1 MPARKRVRRSL
12 VLPAL
17 IVLTLL
23 HPASAARAQ
32 DACKKELAS
41 AEEAYT
47 RGRFDEAIG
56 HLSECLEKRRVS
68 EDERERA
75 YRLMGLSYI
84 GKDVLGEARSSVRKL
99 LELVPNYQPDPAL
112 DPPPFVRL
120 IEDVRDEIAASK
132 QAPPPPAQEPA
143 ARQNPPQRRGPGTWL
158 LVGGGA
164 LLAGAAAVLLAGSGG
179 GGDDGPPEGPTTL
192 NEVEPNDAP
201 NQAQA
206 LRGRPPIT
214 LRGQADVNDVSEV
227 GRTFND
233 GTFDDFEDWFTVTI
247 TATGLQLSLNGFASD
262 LDLYLMEPG
271 TLNFLGISENGGTLT
286 EAINNPGLAPGT
298 YLIGVSI
305 FDPDPQGP
313 ASTSYT
319 LTVNGAVTGASLNA
333 SIQQIGNFG
342 GASHAA
348 DFRLVA
354 HPVAK
359 DAPLGAV
366 LPDPAVD
373 AWTAFDET
381 GGALVEYDG
390 TPAFRFRPGRGF
402 WVQHARSPA
411 LAPAD
416 AQAAPLTGDAYDIP
430 LHPGWNIIA
439 NPFDETVAWAD
450 VQAANGITQGLWRW
464 EGRFLQAGTFAPA
477 RSGEAFY
484 FMNATRRPSLTV
496 PYPASTRAGAAA
508 PADPASLLT
517 LSVYREGVLA
527 ASVQVGLEDDA
538 APGLDGYDQLAPPG
552 YFEAAGL
559 RLVRQAA
566 AEAPPLELARE
577 VRPGGA
583 GQRFDLVLKAPE
595 HASVTL
601 RAEGLETL
609 AGRQVYLVDTQQ
621 SLVYDLRAQP
631 VVTLVARRTSTPMS
645 LLVGSE
651 AFVASAREGLRPDVA
666 SLSNYPNPFNPVTT
680 LAYTVP
686 PSAAPSPV
694 RLDVFDAAGRLVRVL
709 VDAVQAPGTYQAVW
723 DGADASG
730 TPVSSGVYIAHLRAG
745 AHRHVRTMLLV
756 K

>member
-1 MPARKRVRRSL
+1 MHVRQRVRRCL
-12 VLPAL
+12 LLPAL

-23 HPASAARAQ
+23 HPASEARAQ
-32 DACKKELAS
+32 DACAKELTE

-56 HLSECLEKRRVS
+56 HLNQCLEKRRVS
-68 EDERERA
+68 EEERERA
-75 YRLMGLSYI
+75 YRLMGLSFI
-84 GKDVLGEARSSVRKL
+84 GKDVLGEARASVRKL

-112 DPPPFVRL
+112 DPPPFVRM
-120 IEDVRDEIAASK
+120 IEDVRGEIAASEK
-132 QAPPPPAQEPA
+132 APPPVTQEPA
-143 ARQNPPQRRGPGTWL
+143 ASQNTRKRGGPGTWL

-390 TPAFRFRPGRGF
+390 TPALRFRPGRGF
-402 WVQHARSPA
+402 WVQHARPLMPS
-411 LAPAD
+411 D
-416 AQAAPLTGDAYDIP
+416 AQAEPTTGDTYDIP
-430 LHPGWNIIA
+430 LHPGWNIIS
-439 NPFDETVAWAD
+439 NPFEGAVAWAD

-464 EGRFLQAGTFAPA
+464 EGRFLQTDAFAPA
-477 RSGEAFY
+477 HSGEAFY
-484 FMNATRRPSLTV
+484 FVNATRRASLTV
-496 PYPASTRAGAAA
+496 PYPGTTRARTAA
-508 PADPASLLT
+508 PADPAALLT
-517 LSVYREGVLA
+517 LSIYREGALA
-527 ASVQVGLEDDA
+527 ASVQVGLADDA

-559 RLVRQAA
+559 RLVRHAA
-566 AEAPPLELARE
+566 AEEPPLHLARE
-577 VRPGGA
+577 VRPGGQ
-583 GQRFDLVLKAPE
+583 GQRFDLVLEAPE

-601 RAEGLETL
+601 RAEGVETL
-609 AGRQVYLVDTQQ
+609 AGRQVYLVDTEQA
-621 SLVYDLRAQP
+621 LVYDLHAHP
-631 VVTLVARRTSTPMS
+631 FVTLTARRTRTPLI

-651 AFVASAREGLRPDVA
+651 AFVAAEREALRPDVA
-666 SLSNYPNPFNPVTT
+666 SLSNYPNPFNPATT

-686 PSAAPSPV
+686 PSTAPSAV

-709 VDAVQAPGTYQAVW
+709 VDAVQAPGAYQAVW

-730 TPVSSGVYIAHLRAG
+730 TPVASGVYVAHLRAG
-745 AHRHVRTMLLV
+745 AHRQVRTMLLV